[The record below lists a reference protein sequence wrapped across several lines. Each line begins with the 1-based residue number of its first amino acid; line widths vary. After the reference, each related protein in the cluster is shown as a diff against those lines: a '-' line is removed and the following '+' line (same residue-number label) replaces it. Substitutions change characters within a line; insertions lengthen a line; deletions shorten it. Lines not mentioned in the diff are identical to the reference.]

1 MKCQE
6 FGGFMM
12 DYLDGMLPVEM
23 VTRFEAHLEDC
34 PNCIKYLDSYK
45 LTVRLG
51 QIVGRSV
58 EEDMPGEMPEE
69 LVTAIL
75 DACRS

>member
-12 DYLDGMLPVEM
+12 DYLDGTLPAE
-23 VTRFEAHLEDC
+23 TIARFEVHLEDC

-45 LTVRLG
+45 LTVHLG
-51 QIVGRSV
+51 QVVGRSV
-58 EEDMPGEMPEE
+58 EDNTPQEMPEE
-69 LVTAIL
+69 LVAAIL
-75 DACRS
+75 DVCRG